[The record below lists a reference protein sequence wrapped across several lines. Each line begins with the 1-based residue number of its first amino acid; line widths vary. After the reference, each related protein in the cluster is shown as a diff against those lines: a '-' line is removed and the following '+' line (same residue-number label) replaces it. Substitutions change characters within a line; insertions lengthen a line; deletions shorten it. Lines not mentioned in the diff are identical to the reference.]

1 MQRTLSKLLSYFTVT
16 LTYLFLYAPIIVL
29 VTYSFNSKGFPSK
42 WEQFTLKWY
51 YELFHSEDLWQS
63 FFISLLVAS
72 VATSLSLLMGIC
84 LVFYHSIGGRIGK
97 GLPLFYANL
106 IFPETVVGISL
117 MSYFLILR
125 IPLGIQTL
133 IVSHTILGIGFVIPV
148 VYMRYKQIDKRII
161 EASMILGAT
170 RAQTFF
176 RITLPLIRPTLIAG
190 GLMIFILSF
199 DDFALSYFCA
209 GTHIQT
215 LSLHLLSMIR
225 IGIQPTMNALS
236 TILLI
241 LTSCLVIIFF
251 SPRVRSRIF

>member
-1 MQRTLSKLLSYFTVT
+1 MRRLLPKILSYTSVV
-16 LTYLFLYAPIIVL
+16 LIYLFLYAPIIVL

-42 WEQFTLKWY
+42 WDHFTLKWY
-51 YELFHSEDLWQS
+51 YELFHSEDLWSS

-72 VATSLSLLMGIC
+72 TATAISIVMGIC
-84 LVFYHSIGGRIGK
+84 LVFYHAIGGRVGK

-106 IFPETVVGISL
+106 IFPETVLGISL

-133 IVSHTILGIGFVIPV
+133 IVSHTILGLGFVIPV
-148 VYMRYKQIDKRII
+148 IYMRYKQIDQRII

-170 RAQTFF
+170 SGQTFF
-176 RITLPLIRPTLIAG
+176 RITLPLLRPTLIAS

-209 GTHIQT
+209 GTHVQT

-225 IGIQPTMNALS
+225 VGIQPTMNALS
-236 TILLI
+236 TILLM